1 MNVATMGKS
10 MDQQRL
16 RHSLQYMGIEYEFMA
31 EVRGATQ
38 KRLGKKIPE
47 SIGKA
52 ALLFNGAPDII
63 VTHRNE
69 ECLH

>member
-31 EVRGATQ
+31 EVRGTTQ